1 VGWLAKVLNDTGSFS
16 STQQSLEL
24 VRVVALKGI
33 ETIIQLAQSLESAF
47 MVDVTSSD
55 MSLLFEAPDTVFD
68 NARMTSEFGS
78 GGPFVLGRQ
87 DRIVGT
93 TEVGVGKSI
102 SSAGKG
108 RRTQILLKTKVV
120 LKKDVAGDD
129 RPMKLEGVAVEANT
143 SAR

>member
-1 VGWLAKVLNDTGSFS
+1 MGRLAKVLNDTGSFS

-24 VRVVALKGI
+24 VQVVALKGI

-55 MSLLFEAPDTVFD
+55 VFLLLEAPDAEFD

-78 GGPFVLGRQ
+78 GSPFVPGRQ

-93 TEVGVGKSI
+93 TEVGVGKST
-102 SSAGKG
+102 SSGAGES
-108 RRTQILLKTKVV
+108 RRTQILLKPKVV
-120 LKKDVAGDD
+120 LKKDVVGDD
-129 RPMKLEGVAVEANT
+129 RPTDEA
-143 SAR
+143 

>member
-1 VGWLAKVLNDTGSFS
+1 MERLAKVLNDTGSFS

-24 VRVVALKGI
+24 VQIVALKGI
-33 ETIIQLAQSLESAF
+33 ETIIQLAQFLESAF

-68 NARMTSEFGS
+68 DARMIDEFGS
-78 GGPFVLGRQ
+78 GGPFVPGRQ

-102 SSAGKG
+102 SGAGKS

-120 LKKDVAGDD
+120 LRKDVVGDN
-129 RPMKLEGVAVEANT
+129 ANEE
-143 SAR
+143 